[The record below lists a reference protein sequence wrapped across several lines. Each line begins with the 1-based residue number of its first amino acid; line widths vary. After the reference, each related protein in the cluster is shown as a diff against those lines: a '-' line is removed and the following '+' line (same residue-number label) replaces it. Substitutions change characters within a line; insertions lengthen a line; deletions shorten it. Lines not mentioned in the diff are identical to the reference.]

1 MAPTQAGAEDELPVA
16 STQAEA
22 EVQRSPTWTQAEA
35 AQYIAAMAGELS
47 LLARHAKLD
56 LVSYLLDMAR
66 LEADNASRPR
76 TGSGR

>member
-1 MAPTQAGAEDELPVA
+1 MAPGPMSKAPARLP
-16 STQAEA
+16 SPPAEA
-22 EVQRSPTWTQAEA
+22 EVEPPVAWTQAEA
-35 AQYIAAMAGELS
+35 AQYIASMAGELS

-76 TGSGR
+76 KRPGR

>member
-1 MAPTQAGAEDELPVA
+1 
-16 STQAEA
+16 
-22 EVQRSPTWTQAEA
+22 
-35 AQYIAAMAGELS
+35 MAGELS

-76 TGSGR
+76 KRPGR